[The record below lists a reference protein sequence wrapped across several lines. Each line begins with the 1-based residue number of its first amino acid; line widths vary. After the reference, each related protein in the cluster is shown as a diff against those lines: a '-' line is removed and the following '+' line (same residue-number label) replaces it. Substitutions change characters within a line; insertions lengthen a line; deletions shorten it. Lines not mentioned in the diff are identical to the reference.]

1 MDIEIGD
8 VEIGEND
15 LLVLRQIEQRVLWLT
30 TYLLHYVNKLRPSP
44 DDLKVGGHQASS
56 ASLVSLLTAL
66 YCVALRPDDHVAVK
80 PHAAPVFH
88 VLQYLLGYLPADAL
102 RTLRDL
108 GGLQAYPNRTKA
120 PDSVTIS
127 TASAGLGAAAT
138 IFGALTKRYLGDHLK
153 REPCGRYIA
162 IVGDAELDEGN
173 IPEALGEAAAYN
185 LQNLWW
191 IVDFNRQSLD
201 RIMPEHAA
209 SHIRR

>member
-1 MDIEIGD
+1 MQTPIDPTQSLDIEIGD

-66 YCVALRPDDHVAVK
+66 YCVAPRPDDHVAVK

-108 GGLQAYPNRTKA
+108 GGLQAYPNRTKD

-138 IFGALTKRYLGDHLK
+138 IFGALTQRYLGDHLK

-173 IPEALGEAAAYN
+173 IP
-185 LQNLWW
+185 
-191 IVDFNRQSLD
+191 
-201 RIMPEHAA
+201 
-209 SHIRR
+209 